1 MSFLIDISIAIGIFF
16 VFLSIIVFS
25 IIDFFNN
32 SNELLENNELRI
44 NSINLHNILFGSM
57 GIPNNWETFNNI
69 TPERLGL
76 LNNLYRKPFIIKLN
90 ENSNTIITFNLEL
103 DNECN
108 KQIQKNTIRIYNEIN
123 NEFNY
128 TLSNTKNCLGT
139 SFIKETN
146 ISMIIKNSE
155 TFFVYFSSELGINE
169 PNYEI
174 IQSNNSNYII
184 TKYPTEKLTMISQS
198 KIKSLKKIESNKI
211 IESLG
216 NINFNVEIDKL

>member
-1 MSFLIDISIAIGIFF
+1 
-16 VFLSIIVFS
+16 
-25 IIDFFNN
+25 
-32 SNELLENNELRI
+32 
-44 NSINLHNILFGSM
+44 
-57 GIPNNWETFNNI
+57 
-69 TPERLGL
+69 
-76 LNNLYRKPFIIKLN
+76 
-90 ENSNTIITFNLEL
+90 
-103 DNECN
+103 
-108 KQIQKNTIRIYNEIN
+108 
-123 NEFNY
+123 
-128 TLSNTKNCLGT
+128 
-139 SFIKETN
+139 
-146 ISMIIKNSE
+146 MIIKNPE